1 MREPRVRRPAS
12 LRPALLALVLQGFA
26 LHTATGQEPPRIV
39 PSDQEVVLQRADRA
53 RVKGDSAA
61 PIRIVEISD
70 FQCPFCAR
78 FYEDSWPVIDSLY
91 VRSGIARYLWISFPN
106 STHPRAWPAV
116 EAAFCAGAAGRFWP
130 MHDILFERTD
140 DWTRA
145 ADPAELFTRWA
156 EEIGVD
162 GESFAA
168 CLRNDV
174 TAPLQV
180 ADYDSAVR
188 SGITSTPFFVVGD
201 SIAIRG
207 AVSTEQFRSA
217 VDSVLAAR
225 GLEAPR
231 R

>member
-1 MREPRVRRPAS
+1 V
-12 LRPALLALVLQGFA
+12 
-26 LHTATGQEPPRIV
+26 
-39 PSDQEVVLQRADRA
+39 
-53 RVKGDSAA
+53 
-61 PIRIVEISD
+61 
-70 FQCPFCAR
+70 
-78 FYEDSWPVIDSLY
+78 
-91 VRSGIARYLWISFPN
+91 
-106 STHPRAWPAV
+106 
-116 EAAFCAGAAGRFWP
+116 
-130 MHDILFERTD
+130 
-140 DWTRA
+140 
-145 ADPAELFTRWA
+145 ELFTRWA

-162 GESFAA
+162 GASFAA

-207 AVSTEQFRSA
+207 TVSTEQFRSA

-225 GLEAPR
+225 GLEGPR